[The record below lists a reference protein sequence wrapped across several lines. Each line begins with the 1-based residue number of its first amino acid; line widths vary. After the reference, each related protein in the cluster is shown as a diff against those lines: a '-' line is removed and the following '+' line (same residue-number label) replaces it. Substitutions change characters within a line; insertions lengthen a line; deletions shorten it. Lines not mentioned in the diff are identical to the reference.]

1 MRVRRCAVVYLEPHE
16 RVEFDLAGLLAG
28 GGGVVR
34 RRQWAAHAA
43 HLSGPVVVDE
53 VALEH
58 LVRLSSEE
66 WVSVDALAAWPQGV
80 LDGLLDRGLAV
91 AEDGEVGHAT
101 RDAQVRDGH
110 WWGPAAV
117 FHRAG
122 RWKGQDAAAA
132 TEAAGLSTAVGLRT
146 RLGMPPPPT
155 VERRD
160 PAARIPL
167 QRSEGGDFDEL
178 LQRRTTCRN
187 FDATRPLSQALLARM
202 MERVFA
208 AQGQWRMDD
217 ETVFLKKGSPSG
229 GGLHPTEA
237 YLIVQRVEDLLP
249 GLYHYHPLDHALE
262 PMPAPDVSMHELAL
276 KAVAGQHWFAD
287 APVLVVM
294 AARFARC
301 FWKYRRHPKA
311 YRAIVMDAGHLS
323 QTLYLGATDLGLG
336 AFVTCA
342 INEEDIEQAF
352 GLDGLEEGVMA
363 VCGFGWRDHTM
374 RNAEFDPGGKV
385 WPESSTS

>member
-1 MRVRRCAVVYLEPHE
+1 MYLEPRE
-16 RVEFDLAGLLAG
+16 RVEFDLARLLAG
-28 GGGVVR
+28 GDGTARHREWVV
-34 RRQWAAHAA
+34 HAA
-43 HLSGPVVVDE
+43 HLAQPVVVDPQ
-53 VALEH
+53 ALKC
-58 LVRLSSEE
+58 LGSLSAEE
-66 WVSVDALAAWPQGV
+66 WVSPETLATWPGGV
-80 LDGLLDRGLAV
+80 LGRLLEQGLV
-91 AEDGEVGHAT
+91 IAEDDGTAEHTA
-101 RDAQVRDGH
+101 RDGQVRDGH

-122 RWKGQDAAAA
+122 RWKGEDAAAA

-146 RLGMPPPPT
+146 RLGVPPPAT
-155 VERRD
+155 VEHCK
-160 PAARIPL
+160 AADRIPL
-167 QRSEGGDFDEL
+167 ERVESDAGFDEL
-178 LQRRTTCRN
+178 LQRRATCRN
-187 FDATRPLSQALLARM
+187 FDVQRPLPQSLLARM

-208 AQGQWRMDD
+208 AHGQWRMDD

-237 YLIVQRVEDLLP
+237 YLIVQRVEGLQP

-262 PMPAPDVSMHELAL
+262 PMPAPDESMHELAL

-294 AARFARC
+294 AARFVRC

-342 INEEDIEQAF
+342 INEEGIEQAF

-363 VCGFGWRDHTM
+363 VCGFGWRGDTM